1 MQDALR
7 RGLAGLDVSRLHG
20 GGEGG
25 DVLGVQLQGGHLL
38 PQMHLQRVAD
48 VRLQHLSHQQLS
60 WELLTLPG
68 LLWRKVTMTKNKRA
82 MGQR

>member
-25 DVLGVQLQGGHLL
+25 DVLGVQLQGGHILPLL
-38 PQMHLQRVAD
+38 HLQRVAD
-48 VRLQHLSHQQLS
+48 VRLQHVSH
-60 WELLTLPG
+60 
-68 LLWRKVTMTKNKRA
+68 
-82 MGQR
+82 